1 MSVWVVRFLLPL
13 PPHHLHYGAHVL
25 LSPQRPCTKKPVCTK
40 KRSSAPKRVSVDS
53 CEKEFCTKNR
63 KPKGGGGKVGFVG
76 RNAPPPYG
84 RWEGQSTYS
93 WKGVNKP
100 PNRPKPVVRNHI
112 LPQES
117 DMRCKICAKRGG
129 AFYGPL
135 RDCAVVVGGLLP
147 SCPVGHALGVYAPT

>member
-1 MSVWVVRFLLPL
+1 M
-13 PPHHLHYGAHVL
+13 
-25 LSPQRPCTKKPVCTK
+25 
-40 KRSSAPKRVSVDS
+40 SSAATMPAYVCMGGGVLVTSTSPPPTLRCPYTPFPAAALHQK
-53 CEKEFCTKNR
+53 EEFCTKNR

-76 RNAPPPYG
+76 RKGSPPYG
-84 RWEGQSTYS
+84 RWEGQSTHS

-117 DMRCKICAKRGG
+117 DMRCKICAKREG

-147 SCPVGHALGVYAPT
+147 SYPVGIALAVYAPT